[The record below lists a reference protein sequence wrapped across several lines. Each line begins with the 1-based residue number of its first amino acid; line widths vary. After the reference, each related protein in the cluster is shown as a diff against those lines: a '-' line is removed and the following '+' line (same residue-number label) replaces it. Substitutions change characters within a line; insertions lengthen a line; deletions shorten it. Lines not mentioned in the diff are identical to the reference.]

1 MFWSEWGGGAKWVVF
16 LSEWGG
22 GAKWV
27 VFLWGCGAGAS
38 TVDTT
43 ISAWN
48 IIKLCTM
55 SEALVTQA
63 TKEKVVY
70 TQYCIQPNF
79 MKKHAGEI

>member
-1 MFWSEWGGGAKWVVF
+1 
-16 LSEWGG
+16 
-22 GAKWV
+22 
-27 VFLWGCGAGAS
+27 
-38 TVDTT
+38 
-43 ISAWN
+43 
-48 IIKLCTM
+48 M

>member
-1 MFWSEWGGGAKWVVF
+1 MWLIISSNKNRNSHIIAKREELTLGKCVVF
-16 LSEWGG
+16 LLGWGG

-48 IIKLCTM
+48 YQ
-55 SEALVTQA
+55 SVSH
-63 TKEKVVY
+63 KV
-70 TQYCIQPNF
+70 
-79 MKKHAGEI
+79 